1 MSTTEVLAPISPVEI
16 PGEIP
21 GGTWNADPN
30 HSQIGFTVRHMKIS
44 TIRATFGEASAT
56 LTGGTTP
63 TLEGTIAIASVTT
76 GDENRD
82 GHLLSP
88 DFFDATQYP
97 EASFKATLVEP
108 SRVVGE
114 FTLKGVTKEIE
125 LAATFTGPD
134 TDPWGHDRIGLELEG
149 EVNRH
154 DYGVSWNTALPTGGF
169 LLEDEVKLFASF
181 SFVKAA

>member
-1 MSTTEVLAPISPVEI
+1 MSTAEVLGQIVPT
-16 PGEIP
+16 
-21 GGTWNADPN
+21 GTWNADPH
-30 HSQIGFTVRHMKIS
+30 HSQVGFSVRHMKIS
-44 TIRATFGEASAT
+44 TIRGTFPEVTAT
-56 LTGGTTP
+56 LTGGDVP
-63 TLEGTIAIASVTT
+63 TLTGKIAIAGVTT
-76 GDENRD
+76 RDESRD

-88 DFFDATQYP
+88 DFFDAERYP
-97 EASFKATLVEP
+97 EASFTATVVEP
-108 SRVVGE
+108 TRVVGE

-134 TDPWGHDRIGLELEG
+134 TDPWENDRLGVELEG

-154 DYGVSWNTALPTGGF
+154 DYGVSWNTALPGGGF